1 MKKIQIVTD
10 SNAGITPEFAEKEG
24 IIIVPMPFFINDEQY
39 FENINLTQE
48 RFFELLKTDVDIA
61 TSQPSLYDLGETFKK
76 ILETAD
82 YIVYIP
88 MSSGLSGSCES
99 AKNLAKEFNGKV
111 LVVDNK
117 RISVTQKQ
125 SVLEAVA
132 MAKKGYSAT
141 EIKKYLEDT
150 SSLASVYIMVNDLK
164 YLKKGGRISPAAAL
178 LGNVLKIKPV
188 LYSDGGK
195 FERLALARTIKQ
207 AQTIMINEVTKDLSG
222 KLKDVYEQGKL
233 VMFVAHTMNEENA
246 KEFEKDLKNFF
257 PLAKFGGIDPLSLSV
272 SCHIGEGALA
282 VALAVDN
289 Y

>member
-10 SNAGITPEFAEKEG
+10 SNAGITPEFAKKEG

-111 LVVDNK
+111 FVVDNK

-125 SVLEAVA
+125 SVLEAVE

-141 EIKKYLEDT
+141 GIKKYLEDT

-195 FERLALARTIKQ
+195 FERLALARTVKQ

-246 KEFEKDLKNFF
+246 KEFEKDLKNYF
-257 PLAKFGGIDPLSLSV
+257 PLAQFGGIDPLSLSV